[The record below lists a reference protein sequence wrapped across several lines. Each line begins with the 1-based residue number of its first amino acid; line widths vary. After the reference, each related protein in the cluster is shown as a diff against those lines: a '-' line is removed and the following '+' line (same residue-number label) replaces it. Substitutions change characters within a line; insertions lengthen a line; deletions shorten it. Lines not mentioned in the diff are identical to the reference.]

1 MASGPVYEW
10 AIVRVGKGGKRLRV
24 GFVPAH
30 SEEEALALFRRTV
43 GDLAAHW
50 TLTAERMR

>member
-1 MASGPVYEW
+1 MPQGPVFEW
-10 AIVRVGKGGKRLRV
+10 AIVRLGRGGKRLRV

-43 GDLAAHW
+43 GSLAEHW
-50 TLTAERMR
+50 TLVAERIR